1 MYISCIME
9 LFISLFMT
17 TTRLGIS
24 DEKIKLSG
32 ISFRGY
38 IYLSTVPRSVA
49 NNIALVSN
57 VL

>member
-32 ISFRGY
+32 ISLKGY

-49 NNIALVSN
+49 NIALVSN

>member
-17 TTRLGIS
+17 TTRLRIS

-32 ISFRGY
+32 NSF
-38 IYLSTVPRSVA
+38 
-49 NNIALVSN
+49 
-57 VL
+57 